1 MGRAI
6 VLWSQKTNAM
16 QSRKDISLISI
27 FLRNTFIFYLQRTR
41 IKSSNGMFILVPQ
54 ELLHYSSLWN
64 KTFTTGKVSASKLLK
79 G

>member
-1 MGRAI
+1 MGREI

-16 QSRKDISLISI
+16 QSGKDISKISI
-27 FLRNTFIFYLQRTR
+27 FLRNILLFYFQRTR
-41 IKSSNGMFILVPQ
+41 IKSSNGMFIPALQ

-64 KTFTTGKVSASKLLK
+64 KTFTTGKVSARKLLE